1 MSKKHKMGW
10 TSNTPSEDMNS
21 DFLYSDDALDALIN
35 QQYGPK
41 SVDRSNASSMM
52 EQAPQEEAPEDLDL
66 SPLRK
71 MMRDTANE
79 MYQDTPMGATIGTT
93 NQQPTAPA
101 RYEELVGEMVDRSTS
116 TLPPADNTEK
126 VAEPVRTESKPAHVC
141 NCKNI
146 NNTLSGKPHVTI
158 EKIHGCDHIVIT
170 DGYGSCA
177 AIPIARESDPEVSY
191 NNLLKNLAILRA
203 DTLQAGQPIPD
214 DIINTALEDLCGS
227 LSKVQILWGRPSF
240 IEDIDDLDD
249 EVADARLH
257 AFNGLKMVLLDDS
270 VKEDNLEATTV
281 FGYLYTSMDDLF
293 NEWKDIIFS
302 WRENADAFDR
312 LLSTLSLLYQIM
324 YDQRYISHGELG
336 EAIKLYTIAND
347 YNGRPRS
354 VDTIMNEAA
363 ALPDSDQYS
372 STFNIQWESTIK
384 EAITGSIDDAMID
397 ECYNIVGLF
406 TEHQTSDSDD
416 NAEEYDAETDE
427 AEAPEE
433 ESNAGYAESM
443 AAAFAAQYAESHP
456 DVHPVG
462 GPAPASTGY
471 VRNAESVG
479 APVGEEDFRSTGDET
494 VNTEAPADDH
504 HDAPEGGN
512 SDGPAESDNTETH
525 PNDAAWEETGSGY
538 ITANRSWN
546 PDQSFYEKGKEETQ
560 KEEVEEVNRPGDATE
575 QLNEKGEAQS
585 DRSGGSDGIRDVQ
598 KETEKVDDDDLIIPV
613 VRG

>member
-21 DFLYSDDALDALIN
+21 DFLYSDDALDVLIN

-41 SVDRSNASSMM
+41 SVDRSNAPSMM
-52 EQAPQEEAPEDLDL
+52 EQTPQEEAPEDLDL

-71 MMRDTANE
+71 MMRDTAHE
-79 MYQDTPMGATIGTT
+79 MYHDSMLSATIGT
-93 NQQPTAPA
+93 NQQPTTPA
-101 RYEELVGEMVDRSTS
+101 RYEELLGEMVDGSTS
-116 TLPPADNTEK
+116 TLPPAYNTEK
-126 VAEPVRTESKPAHVC
+126 VAEPVRTESKPEHAC
-141 NCKNI
+141 NCKKI
-146 NNTLSGKPHVTI
+146 NNTISGKPHVTI
-158 EKIHGCDHIVIT
+158 EKIHDCDHIVIT

-191 NNLLKNLAILRA
+191 NNLLKNLAIIRA
-203 DTLQAGQPIPD
+203 DTLQEGQPIPD

-249 EVADARLH
+249 EAADARLH
-257 AFNGLKMVLLDDS
+257 AFNGLKLVLLDDS
-270 VKEDNLEATTV
+270 VESEDLPGTTV

-312 LLSTLSLLYQIM
+312 LLTTLSLLYQIM

-336 EAIKLYTIAND
+336 EAIKVYAITND

-363 ALPDSDQYS
+363 ALPDSDQYA
-372 STFNIQWESTIK
+372 STFNIEWESSIK

-406 TEHQTSDSDD
+406 TEHQSSDD
-416 NAEEYDAETDE
+416 DENDDDYHEGDDTEASEEV
-427 AEAPEE
+427 
-433 ESNAGYAESM
+433 SNPGYAESM

-479 APVGEEDFRSTGDET
+479 APVGEEDFRSTCDET
-494 VNTEAPADDH
+494 VNAEAPADDH
-504 HDAPEGGN
+504 HDASEGGN
-512 SDGPAESDNTETH
+512 TDEPAGSVNTETH
-525 PNDAAWEETGSGY
+525 PNDDAAREKTRSGY
-538 ITANRSWN
+538 STADRSWY

-560 KEEVEEVNRPGDATE
+560 KEEVEEVNRPRNVAE
-575 QLNEKGEAQS
+575 QLSEKGETQS
-585 DRSGGSDGIRDVQ
+585 DRSDGSDEIRHVQ
-598 KETEKVDDDDLIIPV
+598 KETKKVDDDDLIIPV

>member
-52 EQAPQEEAPEDLDL
+52 EHTPQEASEDLDL

-79 MYQDTPMGATIGTT
+79 MYQDTMLGTTIIGTT

-101 RYEELVGEMVDRSTS
+101 RYEELVGEMVDGSSS
-116 TLPPADNTEK
+116 TLPSADNTEK
-126 VAEPVRTESKPAHVC
+126 VAEPVRTESKPDHVC
-141 NCKNI
+141 NCKNV

-227 LSKVQILWGRPSF
+227 LSKVQILWGRPTF
-240 IEDIDDLDD
+240 VEDIDDLDD
-249 EVADARLH
+249 EAADARLH

-281 FGYLYTSMDDLF
+281 FGYMYTSMDDLF
-293 NEWKDIIFS
+293 NEWKDIIFK

-336 EAIKLYTIAND
+336 EAIKLYTITND

-354 VDTIMNEAA
+354 VDTIMNEAP
-363 ALPDSDQYS
+363 ALPDSDKYS
-372 STFNIQWESTIK
+372 STFNIEWESTIK

-406 TEHQTSDSDD
+406 TDHQTSEGDE
-416 NAEEYDAETDE
+416 NNEEYNETDD
-427 AEAPEE
+427 AGSPEE
-433 ESNAGYAESM
+433 TSNPGYAESM

-462 GPAPASTGY
+462 GPAPVNTGY

-479 APVGEEDFRSTGDET
+479 APVGEENFRSTGDET
-494 VNTEAPADDH
+494 INTEASADDH

-512 SDGPAESDNTETH
+512 SDGPAESDNTETY
-525 PNDAAWEETGSGY
+525 PDDAAREEAGNSNN
-538 ITANRSWN
+538 TADRSWD
-546 PDQSFYEKGKEETQ
+546 PYQSFYEKRKEETQ
-560 KEEVEEVNRPGDATE
+560 KEKVNRPGDADE
-575 QLNEKGEAQS
+575 QNNEKEKEEVQS
-585 DRSGGSDGIRDVQ
+585 DRSDKSDGIKHVQ

>member
-21 DFLYSDDALDALIN
+21 DFLYSDDALDVLIN

-41 SVDRSNASSMM
+41 SVDRSNAPSMM
-52 EQAPQEEAPEDLDL
+52 EQTPQEEAPEDLDL

-71 MMRDTANE
+71 MMRDTAHE
-79 MYQDTPMGATIGTT
+79 MYHDSMLSATIGT
-93 NQQPTAPA
+93 NQQPTTPA
-101 RYEELVGEMVDRSTS
+101 RYEELVGEMVDGSAS
-116 TLPPADNTEK
+116 TLPPAYNTEK
-126 VAEPVRTESKPAHVC
+126 VAEPVRTESKPEHAC
-141 NCKNI
+141 NCKKI
-146 NNTLSGKPHVTI
+146 NNTISGKPHVTI
-158 EKIHGCDHIVIT
+158 EKIHDCDHIVIT

-191 NNLLKNLAILRA
+191 NNLLKNLAIIRA
-203 DTLQAGQPIPD
+203 DTLQEGQPIPD

-249 EVADARLH
+249 EAADARLH
-257 AFNGLKMVLLDDS
+257 AFNGLKLVLLDDRVES
-270 VKEDNLEATTV
+270 EDLPGTTV

-302 WRENADAFDR
+302 WRENVDAFDR
-312 LLSTLSLLYQIM
+312 LLTTLSVLYQIM

-336 EAIKLYTIAND
+336 EAIKVYTITND

-363 ALPDSDQYS
+363 ALPDSDQYA
-372 STFNIQWESTIK
+372 STFNIEWESSIK

-406 TEHQTSDSDD
+406 TEHQSSDD
-416 NAEEYDAETDE
+416 DENDDDYHEGDDTEASEEV
-427 AEAPEE
+427 
-433 ESNAGYAESM
+433 SNPGYAESM

-479 APVGEEDFRSTGDET
+479 APVGEEDFRSTSDET
-494 VNTEAPADDH
+494 VNAEAPADDH
-504 HDAPEGGN
+504 HDASEGGN
-512 SDGPAESDNTETH
+512 TDEPAGSVNTETH
-525 PNDAAWEETGSGY
+525 PNDAAREKTRSGY
-538 ITANRSWN
+538 NTADRSWD
-546 PDQSFYEKGKEETQ
+546 PHQSFYEKGKEETQ
-560 KEEVEEVNRPGDATE
+560 KEEVEEVNRPGNVAE
-575 QLNEKGEAQS
+575 QHNEKGEAQS
-585 DRSGGSDGIRDVQ
+585 DRSGGSDGIEHVQ
-598 KETEKVDDDDLIIPV
+598 KETEKVNDDDLIIPV